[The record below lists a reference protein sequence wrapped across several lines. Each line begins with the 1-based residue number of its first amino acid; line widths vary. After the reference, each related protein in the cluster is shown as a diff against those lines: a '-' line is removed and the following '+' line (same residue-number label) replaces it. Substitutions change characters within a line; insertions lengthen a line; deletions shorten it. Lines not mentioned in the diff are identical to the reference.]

1 MGRSNSPELND
12 RLAVREGIVAAIP
25 SLRAFAL
32 SLSGN
37 VDRADDLVQ
46 ETLVRALAH
55 IDSFEPGT
63 NLPAWLF
70 TILRNYFRS
79 EYLKRNREVEDHD
92 GQFSGTL
99 TSLPEQ
105 DGHLEF
111 EELRDA
117 LARLPDDQRE
127 AIVLVGA
134 AGVSYEE
141 AARICGCAVRTV
153 KSRAHR
159 ARQRLA
165 ELLGVETSS
174 SFGFDRTG
182 PSAYGA
188 RRPYAISLTR
198 ALSSNSLSTIPT

>member
-1 MGRSNSPELND
+1 MTDGNSDELSE

-25 SLRAFAL
+25 SLRAFAV
-32 SLSGN
+32 SLTGN
-37 VDRADDLVQ
+37 LDRADDLVQ

-79 EYLKRNREVEDHD
+79 EHRRRHREVEDCD
-92 GQFSGTL
+92 GNLAATL
-99 TSLPEQ
+99 KTPPEQ

-111 EELRDA
+111 EELLEA

-134 AGVSYEE
+134 VGISYEE
-141 AARICGCAVRTV
+141 AAQICGCAIGTV

-159 ARQRLA
+159 ARQKLA
-165 ELLGVETSS
+165 ELLALESGGD
-174 SFGFDRTG
+174 FGLDRVSRSIMSRTG
-182 PSAYGA
+182 DIQAQWM
-188 RRPYAISLTR
+188 
-198 ALSSNSLSTIPT
+198 